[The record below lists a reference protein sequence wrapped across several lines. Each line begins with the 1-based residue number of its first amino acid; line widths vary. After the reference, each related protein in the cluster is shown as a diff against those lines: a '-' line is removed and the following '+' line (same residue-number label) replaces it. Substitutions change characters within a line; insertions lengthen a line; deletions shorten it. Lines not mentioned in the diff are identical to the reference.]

1 MKRGDPKTSLAWN
14 EVPQNKEELAA
25 LVQSEQGQLSE
36 AEERHYTLRQRF
48 MPVTKNRHSGVPG
61 LEKGVVVE
69 SKLNHEHFT
78 N

>member
-1 MKRGDPKTSLAWN
+1 MQRGDTKKSLAWN
-14 EVPQNKEELAA
+14 EVPKDSAGLLALIEA
-25 LVQSEQGQLSE
+25 QQSPLSE
-36 AEERHYTLRQRF
+36 AEEKHYTLRQRF